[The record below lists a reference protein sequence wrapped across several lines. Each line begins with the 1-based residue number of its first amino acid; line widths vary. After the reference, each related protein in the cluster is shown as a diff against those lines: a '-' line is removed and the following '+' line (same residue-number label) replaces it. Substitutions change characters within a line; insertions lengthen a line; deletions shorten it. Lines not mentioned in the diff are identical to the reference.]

1 MSRIVSSLLFSFA
14 ALLSAVPSTARSQ
27 PLGLVSVY
35 LTAASDYRHRGLSES
50 RGRPS
55 LQLGADF
62 QHRSGFFAGAW
73 TARIEA
79 YAEDEHETSS
89 RYKAAYYAG
98 YTRRASSWNFT
109 VSTTRYAYPGLEHD
123 YDYDEQAATVGF
135 RDRLFATVSYMD
147 DLFSVGHAWHGELGV
162 ALPLPMEIEL
172 GAAVGRVDASNPEL
186 DYTHWNVGLSRTIL
200 RRVGIDIRRYG
211 TSRYYSNAVATTH
224 GDRWVASASYAFGGR

>member
-1 MSRIVSSLLFSFA
+1 AVQTCALPIWARRSATRSPAWRGSIRRSRPAPSRAAARTSGSTTRPPRTYDRRVSRIVSSLLFSFA

-27 PLGLVSVY
+27 PLELVSVY

-98 YTRRASSWNFT
+98 YTRRASSWNF
-109 VSTTRYAYPGLEHD
+109 
-123 YDYDEQAATVGF
+123 
-135 RDRLFATVSYMD
+135 
-147 DLFSVGHAWHGELGV
+147 
-162 ALPLPMEIEL
+162 
-172 GAAVGRVDASNPEL
+172 
-186 DYTHWNVGLSRTIL
+186 
-200 RRVGIDIRRYG
+200 
-211 TSRYYSNAVATTH
+211 
-224 GDRWVASASYAFGGR
+224 